1 MTKWS
6 DHREGFLGLLQ
17 DIAIALLKGLGRM
30 VLIILSTALAGAVI
44 GAGAGLIYGD
54 LVTYVV
60 IGAVAGFILA
70 IAILVLHGFY
80 GPY

>member
-1 MTKWS
+1 MKDVLDDIW
-6 DHREGFLGLLQ
+6 GLMKDLFVSV
-17 DIAIALLKGLGRM
+17 AKGLGRM
-30 VLIILSTALAGAVI
+30 ILIILSATLAGAVI

-54 LVTYVV
+54 LVTYAV

-70 IAILVLHGFY
+70 IAILILHAYY

>member
-1 MTKWS
+1 MKDVLDDIWGLMKDLFVS
-6 DHREGFLGLLQ
+6 VAKGF
-17 DIAIALLKGLGRM
+17 GRM
-30 VLIILSTALAGAVI
+30 ILIILSATLAGAVI

-54 LVTYVV
+54 LVTYAV

-70 IAILVLHGFY
+70 IAILILHAYY